1 MNVAEL
7 PMILFTV
14 IAQMCVGAFLVL
26 GVVQTLGSLR
36 FSAKAIDQVADPALL
51 AIGPAMVFGL
61 AVSMFHMHDVTNT
74 FNVIRHAGSSWLS
87 REILFG
93 TGFAALGFLFAVVQ
107 LLKWGRPRLRQA
119 LAVLTALVGVGLVF
133 SMSMIYYSLVTVPAW
148 HSWFVPLQ
156 FFATTVIL
164 GSLAIGTAFVITTS
178 VQARQ
183 VARGVTASAADSG
196 RRVSL
201 RQRFT
206 TPADPAVRDEVEAL
220 LAVSVRGIVVTAFV
234 ASAALLVAIPLY
246 LSGLTA
252 IGGVALQSVEVYS
265 GALFVARLGLL
276 ALGAGLL
283 AVFTYFIAAKP
294 RENLGRLVVVLTTS
308 LVLVFI
314 AEVLGRALF
323 YESMFRVG
331 V

>member
-1 MNVAEL
+1 
-7 PMILFTV
+7 
-14 IAQMCVGAFLVL
+14 
-26 GVVQTLGSLR
+26 
-36 FSAKAIDQVADPALL
+36 
-51 AIGPAMVFGL
+51 
-61 AVSMFHMHDVTNT
+61 
-74 FNVIRHAGSSWLS
+74 
-87 REILFG
+87 
-93 TGFAALGFLFAVVQ
+93 
-107 LLKWGRPRLRQA
+107 
-119 LAVLTALVGVGLVF
+119 GLVY

>member
-1 MNVAEL
+1 M
-7 PMILFTV
+7 
-14 IAQMCVGAFLVL
+14 
-26 GVVQTLGSLR
+26 
-36 FSAKAIDQVADPALL
+36 
-51 AIGPAMVFGL
+51 
-61 AVSMFHMHDVTNT
+61 
-74 FNVIRHAGSSWLS
+74 
-87 REILFG
+87 
-93 TGFAALGFLFAVVQ
+93 
-107 LLKWGRPRLRQA
+107 
-119 LAVLTALVGVGLVF
+119 
-133 SMSMIYYSLVTVPAW
+133 
-148 HSWFVPLQ
+148 
-156 FFATTVIL
+156 
-164 GSLAIGTAFVITTS
+164 
-178 VQARQ
+178 
-183 VARGVTASAADSG
+183 
-196 RRVSL
+196 
-201 RQRFT
+201 
-206 TPADPAVRDEVEAL
+206 RDEVEAL

>member
-1 MNVAEL
+1 
-7 PMILFTV
+7 MILFTV

-74 FNVIRHAGSSWLS
+74 FKVVRHVGSSWLS

-107 LLKWGRPRLRQA
+107 LLKWGHPRLRQG
-119 LAVLTALVGVGLVF
+119 LAVLTALVGVGLVY

-183 VARGVTASAADSG
+183 VARGVAAPDADSG
-196 RRVSL
+196 RKVWL
-201 RQRFT
+201 RGRFT
-206 TPADPAVRDEVEAL
+206 TPADPGVRAEMEAL

-246 LSGLTA
+246 LSGLSA

-265 GALFVARLGLL
+265 GGLFVARLGLL

-314 AEVLGRALF
+314 AEVLGRALL

>member
-119 LAVLTALVGVGLVF
+119 LAVLTALVGVGLVY

-206 TPADPAVRDEVEAL
+206 TPADPAVRGEVEAL
-220 LAVSVRGIVVTAFV
+220 LGVAVRGIVVTAFV

>member
-7 PMILFTV
+7 PMILYTV
-14 IAQMCVGAFLVL
+14 IAQMCVGASLVL

-119 LAVLTALVGVGLVF
+119 LAVLTALVGVGLVY

-314 AEVLGRALF
+314 AEVVGRALF

>member
-1 MNVAEL
+1 
-7 PMILFTV
+7 
-14 IAQMCVGAFLVL
+14 
-26 GVVQTLGSLR
+26 
-36 FSAKAIDQVADPALL
+36 
-51 AIGPAMVFGL
+51 MVFGL

-119 LAVLTALVGVGLVF
+119 LAVLTALVGVGLVY

>member
-119 LAVLTALVGVGLVF
+119 LAVLTALVGVGLVY
-133 SMSMIYYSLVTVPAW
+133 SMSMIYYSL
-148 HSWFVPLQ
+148 
-156 FFATTVIL
+156 
-164 GSLAIGTAFVITTS
+164 
-178 VQARQ
+178 
-183 VARGVTASAADSG
+183 
-196 RRVSL
+196 
-201 RQRFT
+201 
-206 TPADPAVRDEVEAL
+206 
-220 LAVSVRGIVVTAFV
+220 
-234 ASAALLVAIPLY
+234 
-246 LSGLTA
+246 
-252 IGGVALQSVEVYS
+252 
-265 GALFVARLGLL
+265 
-276 ALGAGLL
+276 
-283 AVFTYFIAAKP
+283 
-294 RENLGRLVVVLTTS
+294 
-308 LVLVFI
+308 
-314 AEVLGRALF
+314 
-323 YESMFRVG
+323 
-331 V
+331 